1 MVACRTASST
11 RLPIEIWRSILEE
24 MLPNERK
31 RQHDLTPNSSVAA
44 LARVNTFFRDLAHE
58 YLYKCIYLGPTTFRC
73 MLGETLALFSRTM
86 AENESLAGLVE
97 EIHTGTIGGEPGE
110 AFHLVR
116 ILQSVPNL
124 RVFELRGW
132 ATDHTSV
139 MPIFE
144 VLRVKYHLRALILSP
159 NRLLG
164 SSSPTLCDI
173 EDLLFILHLFHD
185 LETAFIDSYTC
196 GPRDGGSTHAL
207 YDTTSNLPSMRA
219 TISHGFASYMQ
230 RLLERRQAII
240 SASPLQNWDS
250 GLAQDTCPNLR
261 RLTVI
266 DCLSSD
272 FEFHMLSTLAP
283 NLTELNA
290 ASSCTH
296 LRDQPPTR
304 FIAPALRVWSDQ
316 LVKLVLPEFRIKA
329 NVIYPGNTDVQWAS
343 RFPFSEDDTIANI
356 IVQMPRLRI
365 LGIARG
371 SIAPKHFVRGPKS
384 LMSLNLYLPS
394 SSLLY
399 NPSGPILPEIV
410 AVLRNET
417 ILPQLRH
424 LCLTSERGGPNTSLL
439 EDVVKMR
446 GIVLHDGA
454 KQWESA
460 SQELCGLSD

>member
-1 MVACRTASST
+1 MSNDPSSM

-24 MLPNERK
+24 MLPSERK

-44 LARVNTFFRDLAHE
+44 LARANTFFRDLAHE
-58 YLYKCIYLGPTTFRC
+58 YLYKYIYLGPTTFRC

-110 AFHLVR
+110 AFHLLR

-132 ATDHTSV
+132 ARVHISV

-144 VLRVKYHLRALILSP
+144 VLREKHHLRALILSP

-164 SSSPTLCDI
+164 SSSPPLCDV
-173 EDLLFILHLFHD
+173 EDLVLILHHLHD
-185 LETAFIDSYTC
+185 LETVSIDSFTC
-196 GPRDGGSTHAL
+196 CSRDDGSTHAL
-207 YDTTSNLPSMRA
+207 YHTTSDLPSMRA
-219 TISHGFASYMQ
+219 TISHDFASSMQ
-230 RLLERRQAII
+230 RLRERRQIII

-250 GLAQDTCPNLR
+250 GLAQNTCPTIR
-261 RLTVI
+261 RLTLI
-266 DCLSSD
+266 NCLNSD
-272 FEFHMLSTLAP
+272 YEFHMLSSLAP

-296 LRDQPPTR
+296 LCDQPPTT

-316 LVKLVLPEFRIKA
+316 LVKLVLPEFRIKS
-329 NVIYPGNTDVQWAS
+329 NVIYPNNPDAQWAS

-356 IVQMPRLRI
+356 IVQMPRLRV

-371 SIAPKHFVRGPKS
+371 SISPKHFVRGPKS

-399 NPSGPILPEIV
+399 NPSGHILPEIV

-417 ILPQLRH
+417 TLPQLRH
-424 LCLTSERGGPNTSLL
+424 LCLTTERGGPNTSLL
-439 EDVVKMR
+439 EDVVNMR
-446 GIVLHDGA
+446 GIVLHDRP